1 MLAGKSPFFSE
12 SEPNTAFRVKT
23 CQWELDAEL
32 FAGSSASAKDFI
44 TNCLVLDP
52 RKRMTIE
59 QCLSHPWLKLH
70 SAKGYG
76 RRVQSQRVANFVSRR
91 KWMRQLTLAKN
102 PENESPRASPEPE
115 AVAAEKKR
123 GSGFGLEE
131 SAKDE
136 PTYTWRSNYTTG
148 KTIRETLIYSI
159 YSALLYKIRVC

>member
-1 MLAGKSPFFSE
+1 
-12 SEPNTAFRVKT
+12 
-23 CQWELDAEL
+23 
-32 FAGSSASAKDFI
+32 
-44 TNCLVLDP
+44 
-52 RKRMTIE
+52 
-59 QCLSHPWLKLH
+59 
-70 SAKGYG
+70 
-76 RRVQSQRVANFVSRR
+76 
-91 KWMRQLTLAKN
+91 MRQLTLAKN

-159 YSALLYKIRVC
+159 YSALLYKKRVC

>member
-1 MLAGKSPFFSE
+1 MYTLLSGKSPFFSE

-23 CQWELDAEL
+23 CQWTLDEEL

-59 QCLSHPWLKLH
+59 GCLAHPWLKLH

-76 RRVQSQRVANFVSRR
+76 RRVQSHRVANFVSRR

-102 PENESPRASPEPE
+102 PENESPRASPEP
-115 AVAAEKKR
+115 AAESGGAKR
-123 GSGFGLEE
+123 GSGFGLED
-131 SAKDE
+131 SGKDE

-148 KTIRETLIYSI
+148 KMRGEGEG
-159 YSALLYKIRVC
+159 V